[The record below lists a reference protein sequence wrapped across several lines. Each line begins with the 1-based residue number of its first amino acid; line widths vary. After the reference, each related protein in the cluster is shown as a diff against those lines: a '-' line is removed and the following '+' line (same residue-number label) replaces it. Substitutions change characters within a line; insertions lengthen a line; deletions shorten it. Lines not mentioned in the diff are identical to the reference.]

1 MKSHGPLGLVT
12 MANNELITRLL
23 PVLSRSSEVGFN
35 VFDVMHH
42 GTHEKQL
49 SNVFSW
55 ILKIGETHNFAGLG
69 QRVFVE
75 LVNLARGRDSA
86 LPLEPYRVRQEV
98 NTALAGEKEDIA
110 DIVLENDSA
119 VIVIENYGTSDGHG
133 HGYDRYLEFS
143 KLNDKPGAVV
153 LICAEADPALQTQG
167 WEKATVVTY
176 ERILDRLIPE
186 LDRDPAYA
194 KENGEQYAFISQL
207 HRKYANGRGRM
218 NDSSVLDFVAAMCV
232 TGEAKRYQEKNQV
245 VAAERFGDDI
255 AQQARERMWEGR
267 DVLQRVKNRLRTFSS
282 SVLIKQLNVTLGSDF
297 ITKETAN
304 WSGIYQWTIN
314 FETVGTH
321 DSFGEGRFQIKFGPS
336 AWYANEQDADWKQT
350 VAPEVADYSRLFLT
364 RSVDHTIRQSSV
376 SLQEVLDG
384 LSPHDTR
391 LHDEL
396 IALNNGL

>member
-1 MKSHGPLGLVT
+1 MKHRGPLGLVT
-12 MANNELITRLL
+12 MANNELFSKLL
-23 PVLSRSSEVGFN
+23 PVLSRSREVGFN

-49 SNVFSW
+49 SNVFRW
-55 ILKIGETHNFAGLG
+55 ILDIGGTHNFAGLG

-75 LVNLARGRDSA
+75 SVNLAREEDSA
-86 LPLEPYRVRQEV
+86 LPLEPYTVRQEV
-98 NTALAGEKEDIA
+98 NTSSAGENGDIA
-110 DIVLENDSA
+110 DIVLESDSA

-133 HGYDRYLEFS
+133 HGYKRYLAFS
-143 KLNDKPGAVV
+143 ERDKKTGAVI
-153 LICAEADPALQTQG
+153 LLCAEEDAALQTHG
-167 WEKATVVTY
+167 WENATVVTY

-194 KENGEQYAFISQL
+194 NENGEQYAFISQL

-218 NDSSVLDFVAAMCV
+218 NDSSVLDFVTAMCV
-232 TGEAKRYQEKNQV
+232 TGEAKRYQEKNQEI
-245 VAAERFGDDI
+245 AAERFANDI
-255 AQQARERMWEGR
+255 AQQARERMGEGR

-282 SVLIKQLNVTLGSDF
+282 SVLIKQLNATLGSDF
-297 ITKETAN
+297 ITKEKAN

-321 DSFGEGRFQIKFGPS
+321 DSFGAGRFQIKFGPS
-336 AWYANEQDADWKQT
+336 AWYANEQDAGWKQT
-350 VAPEVADYSRLFLT
+350 VAPEAADYSRLFLT

-384 LSPHDTR
+384 LSLDDTR